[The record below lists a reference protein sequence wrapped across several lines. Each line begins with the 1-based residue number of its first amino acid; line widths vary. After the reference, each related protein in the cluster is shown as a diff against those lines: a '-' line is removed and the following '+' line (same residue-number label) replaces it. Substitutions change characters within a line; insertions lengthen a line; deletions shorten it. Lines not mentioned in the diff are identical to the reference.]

1 MPRLALRRLLI
12 FTEICLIGLCAAGGL
27 YLFKGYMKGAAGGN
41 IVEATALSG
50 DEDVAK
56 ALSVIQARSAYEGVI
71 SSNLFG
77 GAGQVNSQTPPPV
90 EEKKEEPPAA
100 EEETALP
107 LTLRGTSMTDGS
119 DPLMSSAI
127 VENKSNNSA
136 GSFYIGEAVM
146 ENVTLETVRQREVV
160 LLNKNTNKKE
170 LLRMEDADKQIASAT
185 TAAAEEKPG
194 KPGAG
199 PAKPGAPAASAAAAA
214 APGKRD
220 TPSRITLKRD
230 EVMQQFFVNY
240 TDIVSKIKPQPYT
253 DPASGKVTGFTATGL
268 NDIPLAKTLDLRD
281 GDVLQTINNEVVDSE
296 AKVIELINKYQNAT
310 VFRLGIVRDN
320 APRVVTYRIE

>member
-12 FTEICLIGLCAAGGL
+12 FTEICLIGLCVAGGG
-27 YLFKGYMKGAAGGN
+27 YLFKSFVKGSGGANVVAA
-41 IVEATALSG
+41 ATLSG
-50 DEDVAK
+50 DEDVSK
-56 ALSVIQARSAYEGVI
+56 ALSVIQARSAYDSVI

-77 GAGQVNSQTPPPV
+77 QAGQLNSQTPPP
-90 EEKKEEPPAA
+90 EEKKEEEPPAA
-100 EEETALP
+100 VEETALP
-107 LTLRGTSMTDGS
+107 LNLRGTSMTDAS

-127 VENKSNNSA
+127 IENKSNNTA

-170 LLRMEDADKQIASAT
+170 LLRMEDADKQIAAAN
-185 TAAAEEKPG
+185 AAAEEQKPG
-194 KPGAG
+194 GPGAA
-199 PAKPGAPAASAAAAA
+199 PTKPGAPQPPATNQAA
-214 APGKRD
+214 APKRD
-220 TPSRITLKRD
+220 TPNRITLKRD
-230 EVMQQFFVNY
+230 ELVQQFFVNY
-240 TDIVSKIKPQPYT
+240 TDIVSKIKPQPFT
-253 DPASGKVTGFTATGL
+253 DASGKVTGFTATGL
-268 NDIPLAKTLDLRD
+268 SDIPLAKTLDLRD

-310 VFRLGIVRDN
+310 VFRLGVIRDG